1 MCADFRVYL
10 RDRENGKIMQYMT
23 TALNFTDLD
32 QIVIDLMLKHSD
44 MDFECVRV
52 RLVEIWYFKDI
63 NN

>member
-1 MCADFRVYL
+1 MCADFRIYL
-10 RDRENGKIMQYMT
+10 RDRENGKYMQYMT
-23 TALNFTDLD
+23 TSLNFTDLD

-44 MDFECVRV
+44 IDFECVCV